1 MTPTQKLEA
10 VIPKLEEDVDLL
22 AEEWEDGILITVC
35 ELAICC
41 IQPNCMN
48 RPKTNVLVEKLGQLV
63 SRTRPKQAY
72 SGNTGTMNVNESK
85 ALCLVCGKDS
95 TFVSMCKDHFI
106 CQQCFED
113 HVYTHLGDETICC
126 QINGCDK
133 TFSKEDLS
141 YLNKLHV
148 KKRDENDK
156 WSKLWQDQK

>member
-1 MTPTQKLEA
+1 
-10 VIPKLEEDVDLL
+10 
-22 AEEWEDGILITVC
+22 
-35 ELAICC
+35 
-41 IQPNCMN
+41 MN

-63 SRTRPKQAY
+63 SRTRPKEAY